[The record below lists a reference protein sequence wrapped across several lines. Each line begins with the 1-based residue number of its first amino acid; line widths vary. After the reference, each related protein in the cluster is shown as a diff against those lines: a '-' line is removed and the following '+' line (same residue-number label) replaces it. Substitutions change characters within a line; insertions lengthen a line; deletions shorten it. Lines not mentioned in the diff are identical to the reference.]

1 MRKCI
6 DKNNQESLG
15 GNYLKSKFKMFGLI
29 GAAALV
35 SLLLCK
41 ISVLAASNS
50 SVKNILAGY
59 DMNKILST
67 LDSFNPYMEKAGLTD
82 VTLKAITA
90 LTGFFWEINRFVF
103 KIFDFSLQMMFGAT
117 SINNSINTLIDK
129 ISGLSGQLWDNL
141 FGKFG
146 IILFVISILS
156 AFYIFAFKNER
167 DGLKRIFLTL
177 VIVGFSTVWFKNS
190 SYMLQTFNSIS
201 TTAQSSLM
209 SLDDS
214 QAIKNADATSI
225 VRKNFFEKSIER
237 PYYLMNYGKT
247 DIADI
252 QKANEDPYEFLSVDY
267 DKDSDSIS
275 EKVNASNNKY
285 LKENHMYY
293 KILIALMSPL
303 VSISYGVPLFA
314 IGFLNLCVQ
323 IFALVLSLI
332 LPIMAL
338 LSLIPKYSSSLFKGL
353 MDVILLFFSKA
364 CLVLGILAINVCQ
377 EIVDIIIPPNSYAGY
392 FVNALVLWL
401 IMFLGWK
408 NRSYLI
414 KRFSGGRINS
424 SKEVL
429 QTVNNQKEKIVESV
443 HQAND
448 RLENAN
454 HFVRNSGEKMASF
467 FSRGTSS
474 SETSADVSEAKK
486 KVNQTKRTPQENVQS
501 TTFIKKMAQKRKQKS
516 AASEQLDPKDKKI
529 AEPQETKPSTQ
540 KEIQQKRIVKI
551 DDHFEKGKDSKIPD
565 PIKPKDLKQERKL
578 MVDARTKQQITGLNE
593 AQYQAKK
600 KLNDSKVKTD
610 KIQEKIESMRE

>member
-1 MRKCI
+1 M
-6 DKNNQESLG
+6 KN
-15 GNYLKSKFKMFGLI
+15 KFKTFGLVSGTTLI
-29 GAAALV
+29 
-35 SLLLCK
+35 SLLICK
-41 ISVLAASNS
+41 IYVLAATS
-50 SVKNILAGY
+50 SSIKDILAGY

-117 SINNSINTLIDK
+117 SINNGINTLIDK
-129 ISGLSGQLWDNL
+129 ISNLSGQLWDSL

-156 AFYIFAFKNER
+156 AFYVFAFKNER
-167 DGLKRIFLTL
+167 DGLKRMFLTI
-177 VIVGFSTVWFKNS
+177 VIVGFSAVWFKNS

-209 SLDDS
+209 TLDNS
-214 QAIKNADATSI
+214 QAVKNADATSI

-247 DIADI
+247 DITNV
-252 QKANEDPYEFLSVDY
+252 QKSNENPYEFLSSNY

-275 EKVNASNNKY
+275 EKVSASNNKY
-285 LKENHMYY
+285 LKENYMYY

-303 VSISYGVPLFA
+303 VSISYGIPLFA

-323 IFALVLSLI
+323 IFALILSLI

-338 LSLIPKYSSSLFKGL
+338 LSLIPKYSGSLFNGL

-377 EIVDIIIPPNSYAGY
+377 EIVDIIIPPSSYAGY
-392 FVNALVLWL
+392 FVNALILWL
-401 IMFLGWK
+401 IMFFGWK

-414 KRFSGGRINS
+414 KRFSGGRISS

-429 QTVNNQKEKIVESV
+429 QTVNNQKEKFVESV

-448 RLENAN
+448 QLENAN
-454 HFVRNSGEKMASF
+454 HFVRSSGGKVASF

-474 SETSADVSEAKK
+474 NETSADVSEAKK
-486 KVNQTKRTPQENVQS
+486 KVDQTKRTPQENVQPN
-501 TTFIKKMAQKRKQKS
+501 TFIEKLARKRKQKS
-516 AASEQLDPKDKKI
+516 AASEQLNPKNEKI
-529 AEPQETKPSTQ
+529 TEAKETKPGQ
-540 KEIQQKRIVKI
+540 REIHLKRVVQI
-551 DDHFEKGKDSKIPD
+551 DDHFEKGKVSKLPD
-565 PIKPKDLKQERKL
+565 PAKPKDLKQERKL
-578 MVDARTKQQITGLNE
+578 MVDTRTKQQITGLDE
-593 AQYQAKK
+593 ATNQAKK
-600 KLNDSKVKTD
+600 KLEETKIKSDE
-610 KIQEKIESMRE
+610 IQEKIESMRE

>member
-1 MRKCI
+1 M
-6 DKNNQESLG
+6 KN
-15 GNYLKSKFKMFGLI
+15 KFKTFGLI
-29 GAAALV
+29 SGTTLI
-35 SLLLCK
+35 SLLICK
-41 ISVLAASNS
+41 ISVLAATS
-50 SVKNILAGY
+50 SSIKDILAGY

-117 SINNSINTLIDK
+117 SINNGINTLIDK
-129 ISGLSGQLWDNL
+129 ISNLSGQLWDSL

-156 AFYIFAFKNER
+156 AFYVFAFKNER
-167 DGLKRIFLTL
+167 DGLKRMFLTI
-177 VIVGFSTVWFKNS
+177 VIVGFSAVWFKNS

-209 SLDDS
+209 TLDNS
-214 QAIKNADATSI
+214 QAVKNADATSI
-225 VRKNFFEKSIER
+225 VRKSFFEKSIER

-247 DIADI
+247 DITNV
-252 QKANEDPYEFLSVDY
+252 QKSNENPYEFLSSNY
-267 DKDSDSIS
+267 DKNSDSIS
-275 EKVNASNNKY
+275 EKVSASNNKY
-285 LKENHMYY
+285 LKENYMYY

-303 VSISYGVPLFA
+303 VSISYGIPLFA

-338 LSLIPKYSSSLFKGL
+338 LSLIPKYSGSLFKGL
-353 MDVILLFFSKA
+353 LDVILLFFSKA

-377 EIVDIIIPPNSYAGY
+377 EIVDIIIPPSSYAGY

-401 IMFLGWK
+401 IMFFGWK

-414 KRFSGGRINS
+414 KRFSGGRIRS

-429 QTVNNQKEKIVESV
+429 QTVNNQKEKFVESV

-454 HFVRNSGEKMASF
+454 HFVRSSGGKVASF

-474 SETSADVSEAKK
+474 NETSADVSETKK
-486 KVNQTKRTPQENVQS
+486 KVDQTKRTPQENVQQN
-501 TTFIKKMAQKRKQKS
+501 TFIEKLARKQKQKS
-516 AASEQLDPKDKKI
+516 AASEQLNPKNEKI
-529 AEPQETKPSTQ
+529 TEAKETNPSQ
-540 KEIQQKRIVKI
+540 REIHLKRVVQI
-551 DDHFEKGKDSKIPD
+551 DDHFEKGKDSKLPD
-565 PIKPKDLKQERKL
+565 PAKPKDLKQGRKL
-578 MVDARTKQQITGLNE
+578 MVDTRTKQQITGLDE
-593 AQYQAKK
+593 ATNQAKK
-600 KLNDSKVKTD
+600 KLEGTKIKSDE
-610 KIQEKIESMRE
+610 IQEKIESMRE

>member
-1 MRKCI
+1 M
-6 DKNNQESLG
+6 KN
-15 GNYLKSKFKMFGLI
+15 KFKTFGLVSGTTLI
-29 GAAALV
+29 
-35 SLLLCK
+35 SLLICK
-41 ISVLAASNS
+41 ISVLAATS
-50 SVKNILAGY
+50 SSIKDILAGY

-117 SINNSINTLIDK
+117 SINNGINTLIDK
-129 ISGLSGQLWDNL
+129 ISNLSGQLWDSL

-156 AFYIFAFKNER
+156 AFYVFAFKNER
-167 DGLKRIFLTL
+167 DGLKRMFLTM
-177 VIVGFSTVWFKNS
+177 VIIGFSAVWFKNS

-209 SLDDS
+209 TLDNS
-214 QAIKNADATSI
+214 QAVKNADATSI
-225 VRKNFFEKSIER
+225 VRKSFFEKSIER

-247 DIADI
+247 DITNV
-252 QKANEDPYEFLSVDY
+252 QKSNENPYEFLSSNY

-275 EKVNASNNKY
+275 EKVSASNNKY
-285 LKENHMYY
+285 LKENYMYY

-303 VSISYGVPLFA
+303 VSISYGIPLFA

-338 LSLIPKYSSSLFKGL
+338 LSLIPKYSGSLFKGL

-377 EIVDIIIPPNSYAGY
+377 EIVDIIIPPSSYAGY

-401 IMFLGWK
+401 IMFFGWK

-414 KRFSGGRINS
+414 KRFSGGRIRS

-429 QTVNNQKEKIVESV
+429 QTVNNQKEKFVENV

-454 HFVRNSGEKMASF
+454 HFVRSSGGKVASF

-474 SETSADVSEAKK
+474 NETSADVSEAKK
-486 KVNQTKRTPQENVQS
+486 KVDQTKRTPQENIQPN
-501 TTFIKKMAQKRKQKS
+501 TFIEKLARKRKQKS
-516 AASEQLDPKDKKI
+516 AASEQLNPKNEKI
-529 AEPQETKPSTQ
+529 TEAKETNPNQ
-540 KEIQQKRIVKI
+540 REIHLKRVVQI
-551 DDHFEKGKDSKIPD
+551 DDHFEKGKVSKLPD
-565 PIKPKDLKQERKL
+565 PAKPKDLKQERKL
-578 MVDARTKQQITGLNE
+578 MVDTRTKQQITGLDE
-593 AQYQAKK
+593 ATNQAKK
-600 KLNDSKVKTD
+600 KLEETKIKSDE
-610 KIQEKIESMRE
+610 IQEKIESMRE

>member
-1 MRKCI
+1 M
-6 DKNNQESLG
+6 KN
-15 GNYLKSKFKMFGLI
+15 KFKTFGLVSGTTLI
-29 GAAALV
+29 
-35 SLLLCK
+35 SLLICK
-41 ISVLAASNS
+41 ISVLAATS
-50 SVKNILAGY
+50 SSIKDILAGY

-117 SINNSINTLIDK
+117 SVNNGINTLIDK
-129 ISGLSGQLWDNL
+129 ISNLSGQLWDNL

-156 AFYIFAFKNER
+156 AFYVFAFKNER
-167 DGLKRIFLTL
+167 DGLKRMFLTI

-209 SLDDS
+209 SLDNS
-214 QAIKNADATSI
+214 QAVKKADATSI
-225 VRKNFFEKSIER
+225 VRKSFFEKSIER

-247 DIADI
+247 DITNV
-252 QKANEDPYEFLSVDY
+252 QKSNESPYEFLSSNY

-275 EKVNASNNKY
+275 EKVSASNNKY
-285 LKENHMYY
+285 LKENYMYY

-303 VSISYGVPLFA
+303 VSISYGIPLFA

-338 LSLIPKYSSSLFKGL
+338 LSLIPKYSGSLFKGL

-377 EIVDIIIPPNSYAGY
+377 EIVDIIIPPSSYAGY
-392 FVNALVLWL
+392 FVNALILWL
-401 IMFLGWK
+401 IMFFGWK

-414 KRFSGGRINS
+414 KRFSGGRIRS

-429 QTVNNQKEKIVESV
+429 QTINNQKEKFVKSV

-454 HFVRNSGEKMASF
+454 HFVRSSGGKVASF

-474 SETSADVSEAKK
+474 NETSADVSEAKK
-486 KVNQTKRTPQENVQS
+486 KVGQTKRTPQENVQPN
-501 TTFIKKMAQKRKQKS
+501 TFIEKLARKRKQKS
-516 AASEQLDPKDKKI
+516 AASEQLNPKNEKI
-529 AEPQETKPSTQ
+529 TEAKETKPSQ
-540 KEIQQKRIVKI
+540 REIHLKRVVQI
-551 DDHFEKGKDSKIPD
+551 DDHFEKGKVSKLPD
-565 PIKPKDLKQERKL
+565 PAEPKDLKQERKL
-578 MVDARTKQQITGLNE
+578 IVDTRTKQQITGLDE
-593 AQYQAKK
+593 ATNQAKK
-600 KLNDSKVKTD
+600 KLEETKIKSDE
-610 KIQEKIESMRE
+610 IQEKIESMRE

>member
-1 MRKCI
+1 
-6 DKNNQESLG
+6 
-15 GNYLKSKFKMFGLI
+15 
-29 GAAALV
+29 
-35 SLLLCK
+35 
-41 ISVLAASNS
+41 
-50 SVKNILAGY
+50 
-59 DMNKILST
+59 
-67 LDSFNPYMEKAGLTD
+67 MEKAGLTD

-117 SINNSINTLIDK
+117 SINNGINTLIDK
-129 ISGLSGQLWDNL
+129 ISNLSGQLWDSL

-156 AFYIFAFKNER
+156 AFYVFAFKNER
-167 DGLKRIFLTL
+167 DGLKRMFLTM
-177 VIVGFSTVWFKNS
+177 VIIGFSAVWFKNS

-209 SLDDS
+209 TLDNS
-214 QAIKNADATSI
+214 QAVKNADATSI
-225 VRKNFFEKSIER
+225 VRKSFFEKSIER

-247 DIADI
+247 DITNV
-252 QKANEDPYEFLSVDY
+252 QKSNENPYEFLSSNY

-275 EKVNASNNKY
+275 EKVSASNNKY
-285 LKENHMYY
+285 LKENYMYY

-303 VSISYGVPLFA
+303 VSISYGIPLFA

-338 LSLIPKYSSSLFKGL
+338 LSLIPKYSGSLFKGL

-377 EIVDIIIPPNSYAGY
+377 EIVDIIIPPSSYAGY

-401 IMFLGWK
+401 IMFFGWK

-414 KRFSGGRINS
+414 KRFSGGRIRS

-429 QTVNNQKEKIVESV
+429 QTVNNQKEKFVENV

-454 HFVRNSGEKMASF
+454 HFVRSSGGKVASF

-474 SETSADVSEAKK
+474 NETSADVSEAKK
-486 KVNQTKRTPQENVQS
+486 KVDQTKRTPQENIQPN
-501 TTFIKKMAQKRKQKS
+501 TFIEKLARKRKQKS
-516 AASEQLDPKDKKI
+516 AASEQLNPKNEKI
-529 AEPQETKPSTQ
+529 TEAKETNPNQ
-540 KEIQQKRIVKI
+540 REIHLKRVVQI
-551 DDHFEKGKDSKIPD
+551 DDHFEKGKVSKLPD
-565 PIKPKDLKQERKL
+565 PAKPKDLKQERKL
-578 MVDARTKQQITGLNE
+578 MVDTRTKQQITGLDE
-593 AQYQAKK
+593 ATNQAKK
-600 KLNDSKVKTD
+600 KLEETKIKSDE
-610 KIQEKIESMRE
+610 IQEKIESMRE

>member
-1 MRKCI
+1 
-6 DKNNQESLG
+6 
-15 GNYLKSKFKMFGLI
+15 
-29 GAAALV
+29 
-35 SLLLCK
+35 
-41 ISVLAASNS
+41 
-50 SVKNILAGY
+50 
-59 DMNKILST
+59 MNKILST

-117 SINNSINTLIDK
+117 SINNGINTLIDK
-129 ISGLSGQLWDNL
+129 ISNLSGQLWDSL

-156 AFYIFAFKNER
+156 AFYVFAFKNER
-167 DGLKRIFLTL
+167 DGLKRMFLTM
-177 VIVGFSTVWFKNS
+177 VIIGFSAVWFKNS

-209 SLDDS
+209 TLDNS
-214 QAIKNADATSI
+214 QAVKNADATSI
-225 VRKNFFEKSIER
+225 VRKSFFEKSIER

-247 DIADI
+247 DITNV
-252 QKANEDPYEFLSVDY
+252 QKSNENPYEFLSSNY

-275 EKVNASNNKY
+275 EKVSASNNKY
-285 LKENHMYY
+285 LKENYMYY

-303 VSISYGVPLFA
+303 VSISYGIPLFA

-338 LSLIPKYSSSLFKGL
+338 LSLIPKYSGSLFKGL

-377 EIVDIIIPPNSYAGY
+377 EIVDIIIPPSSYAGY

-401 IMFLGWK
+401 IMFFGWK

-414 KRFSGGRINS
+414 KRFSGGRIRS

-429 QTVNNQKEKIVESV
+429 QTVNNQKEKFVENV

-454 HFVRNSGEKMASF
+454 HFVRSSGGKVASF

-474 SETSADVSEAKK
+474 NETSADVSEAKK
-486 KVNQTKRTPQENVQS
+486 KVDQTKRTPQENIQPN
-501 TTFIKKMAQKRKQKS
+501 TFIEKLARKRKQKS
-516 AASEQLDPKDKKI
+516 AASEQLNPKNEKI
-529 AEPQETKPSTQ
+529 TEAKETNPNQ
-540 KEIQQKRIVKI
+540 REIHLKRVVQI
-551 DDHFEKGKDSKIPD
+551 DDHFEKGKVSKLPD
-565 PIKPKDLKQERKL
+565 PAKPKDLKQERKL
-578 MVDARTKQQITGLNE
+578 MVDTRTKQQITGLDE
-593 AQYQAKK
+593 ATNQAKK
-600 KLNDSKVKTD
+600 KLEETKIKSDE
-610 KIQEKIESMRE
+610 IQEKIESMRE

>member
-1 MRKCI
+1 
-6 DKNNQESLG
+6 
-15 GNYLKSKFKMFGLI
+15 
-29 GAAALV
+29 
-35 SLLLCK
+35 
-41 ISVLAASNS
+41 
-50 SVKNILAGY
+50 
-59 DMNKILST
+59 MNKILST

-117 SINNSINTLIDK
+117 SINNGINTLIDK
-129 ISGLSGQLWDNL
+129 ISNLSGQLWDSL

-156 AFYIFAFKNER
+156 AFYVFAFKNER
-167 DGLKRIFLTL
+167 DGLKRMFLTI
-177 VIVGFSTVWFKNS
+177 VIVGFSAVWFKNS

-209 SLDDS
+209 TLDNS
-214 QAIKNADATSI
+214 QAVKNADATSI
-225 VRKNFFEKSIER
+225 VRKSFFEKSIER

-247 DIADI
+247 DITNV
-252 QKANEDPYEFLSVDY
+252 QKSNENPYEFLSSNY
-267 DKDSDSIS
+267 DKNSDSIS
-275 EKVNASNNKY
+275 EKVSASNNKY
-285 LKENHMYY
+285 LKENYMYY

-303 VSISYGVPLFA
+303 VSISYGIPLFA

-338 LSLIPKYSSSLFKGL
+338 LSLIPKYSGSLFKGL
-353 MDVILLFFSKA
+353 LDVILLFFSKA

-377 EIVDIIIPPNSYAGY
+377 EIVDIIIPPSSYAGY

-401 IMFLGWK
+401 IMFFGWK

-414 KRFSGGRINS
+414 KRFSGGRIRS

-429 QTVNNQKEKIVESV
+429 QTVNNQKEKFVESV

-454 HFVRNSGEKMASF
+454 HFVRSSGGKVASF

-474 SETSADVSEAKK
+474 NETSADVSETKK
-486 KVNQTKRTPQENVQS
+486 KVDQTKRTPQENVQQN
-501 TTFIKKMAQKRKQKS
+501 TFIEKLARKQKQKS
-516 AASEQLDPKDKKI
+516 AASEQLNPKNEKI
-529 AEPQETKPSTQ
+529 TEAKETNPSQ
-540 KEIQQKRIVKI
+540 REIHLKRVVQI
-551 DDHFEKGKDSKIPD
+551 DDHFEKGKDSKLPD
-565 PIKPKDLKQERKL
+565 PAKPKDLKQGRKL
-578 MVDARTKQQITGLNE
+578 MVDTRTKQQITGLDE
-593 AQYQAKK
+593 ATNQAKK
-600 KLNDSKVKTD
+600 KLEGTKIKSDE
-610 KIQEKIESMRE
+610 IQEKIESMRE

>member
-1 MRKCI
+1 M
-6 DKNNQESLG
+6 KN
-15 GNYLKSKFKMFGLI
+15 KFKTFGLVSGTTLI
-29 GAAALV
+29 
-35 SLLLCK
+35 SLLICK
-41 ISVLAASNS
+41 ISVLAATS
-50 SVKNILAGY
+50 SSIKDILAGY

-117 SINNSINTLIDK
+117 SINNGINTLIDK
-129 ISGLSGQLWDNL
+129 ISNLSGQLWDSL

-156 AFYIFAFKNER
+156 AFYVFAFKNER
-167 DGLKRIFLTL
+167 DGLKRMLLTI
-177 VIVGFSTVWFKNS
+177 VIVGFSAVWFKNS

-209 SLDDS
+209 ALDNS
-214 QAIKNADATSI
+214 QTVKNTDATSI
-225 VRKNFFEKSIER
+225 VRKSFFEKSIER

-247 DIADI
+247 DITNV
-252 QKANEDPYEFLSVDY
+252 QKSNENPYEFLSSNY

-275 EKVNASNNKY
+275 EKVSASNNKY
-285 LKENHMYY
+285 LKENYMYY

-303 VSISYGVPLFA
+303 VSISYGIPLFA
-314 IGFLNLCVQ
+314 IGFFNLCVQ
-323 IFALVLSLI
+323 IFALFLSLI

-338 LSLIPKYSSSLFKGL
+338 LSLIPKYSDSLFKGL

-377 EIVDIIIPPNSYAGY
+377 EIVDIIIPPSSYAGY
-392 FVNALVLWL
+392 FVNALILWL
-401 IMFLGWK
+401 IMFFGWK

-414 KRFSGGRINS
+414 KRFSGGRIRS

-429 QTVNNQKEKIVESV
+429 QTVNNQKEKFVESV

-454 HFVRNSGEKMASF
+454 HFVRSSGGKVASF

-474 SETSADVSEAKK
+474 NETSADVSEAKK
-486 KVNQTKRTPQENVQS
+486 KVDQTKRTPQENVQPN
-501 TTFIKKMAQKRKQKS
+501 TFIEKLARKRKQKS
-516 AASEQLDPKDKKI
+516 AASEQLNPKNEKI
-529 AEPQETKPSTQ
+529 TEAKETKPSQ
-540 KEIQQKRIVKI
+540 REIHLKRVVQI
-551 DDHFEKGKDSKIPD
+551 DDHFEKGKVSKLPD
-565 PIKPKDLKQERKL
+565 PAKPKDLKQGRKL
-578 MVDARTKQQITGLNE
+578 MVDTRTKQQITGLDE
-593 AQYQAKK
+593 ATNQAKK
-600 KLNDSKVKTD
+600 KLEETKIKSDE
-610 KIQEKIESMRE
+610 IQEKIESMRE